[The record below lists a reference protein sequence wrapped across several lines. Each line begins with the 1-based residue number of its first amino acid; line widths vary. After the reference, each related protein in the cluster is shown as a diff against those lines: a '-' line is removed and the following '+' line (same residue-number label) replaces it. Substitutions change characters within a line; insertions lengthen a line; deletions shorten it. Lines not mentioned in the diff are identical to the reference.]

1 MTDVGAIQAL
11 CDYEVWLPRY
21 FTTSN
26 RPMVRLVYGQ
36 RSQTMASRVWHKC
49 THMTGTGKE
58 GGEYEL
64 VFVHRLCGFLLSFP
78 LAAGLWND
86 APPHLD
92 ALWPLCDNPLPPP
105 RYPEL

>member
-1 MTDVGAIQAL
+1 MTDVGAIQAPS
-11 CDYEVWLPRY
+11 DYEVWLLRY

-36 RSQTMASRVWHKC
+36 RSQSMASRVWHKC

-64 VFVHRLCGFLLSFP
+64 VFVHRLCGFPLSFP
-78 LAAGLWND
+78 S
-86 APPHLD
+86 HK
-92 ALWPLCDNPLPPP
+92 
-105 RYPEL
+105 